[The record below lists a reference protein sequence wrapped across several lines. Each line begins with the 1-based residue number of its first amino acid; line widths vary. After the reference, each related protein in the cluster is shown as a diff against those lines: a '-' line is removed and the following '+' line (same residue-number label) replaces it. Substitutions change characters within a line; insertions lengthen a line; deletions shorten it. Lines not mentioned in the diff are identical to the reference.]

1 MMDDEAF
8 SKGFESLILLRTS
21 NVAASIVP
29 CRISEVKAEVRH
41 LYSAPN
47 GPLKR
52 CYRGGSAPSAN
63 TS

>member
-1 MMDDEAF
+1 MW
-8 SKGFESLILLRTS
+8 LL
-21 NVAASIVP
+21 P

-52 CYRGGSAPSAN
+52 CYRGGSAPPTHPKSAPREILHLKGAV
-63 TS
+63 TLKQ